1 MGQVNI
7 LLYYGGPRDEG
18 KEEGG
23 GGLET
28 KVATGQKM
36 IRGKKFFMV
45 REKSGNFTSS
55 QGKFKSLKEVRK
67 KGSFK
72 RTYLFFSL
80 YICCSL
86 TF

>member
-1 MGQVNI
+1 M
-7 LLYYGGPRDEG
+7 
-18 KEEGG
+18 KERRR

-36 IRGKKFFMV
+36 VKGKKFFMV
-45 REKSGNFTSS
+45 RKKSENFTSS
-55 QGKFKSLKEVRK
+55 QGKFESLKVVRE

-72 RTYLFFSL
+72 STYLFFSL
-80 YICCSL
+80 YFCCSL